1 VQEKLFFLV
10 TLHRAEN
17 VDVEDR
23 LRSFIEALALLHERH
38 GFPVICSLHPRTRS
52 KVRQFGVSLD
62 RPGLRFVEPIGFF
75 DFVRLEQSAFCVL
88 TDSGTVQ
95 EETCI
100 LGVPNVTLRNVTE
113 RPETI
118 ECGSNVLAGCDP
130 RTILNMVELVTQHD
144 RTWQPPAEYLQLG
157 VANTAVRVLL
167 GGHAGIGADLSQAS
181 DFGAKILRVTAH

>member
-1 VQEKLFFLV
+1 M
-10 TLHRAEN
+10 
-17 VDVEDR
+17 
-23 LRSFIEALALLHERH
+23 LHERY

-52 KVRQFGVSLD
+52 KVKQFGVRFD

-100 LGVPNVTLRNVTE
+100 LGVPNVTLRDVTE

-118 ECGSNVLAGCDP
+118 ECGSNVLAGCDAP
-130 RTILNMVELVTQHD
+130 DDL
-144 RTWQPPAEYLQLG
+144 EYGGAGDAARQNLAAARG
-157 VANTAVRVLL
+157 IFAAWSGKHGGTRVAGRAR
-167 GGHAGIGADLSQAS
+167 GHRHRRFSG
-181 DFGAKILRVTAH
+181 F